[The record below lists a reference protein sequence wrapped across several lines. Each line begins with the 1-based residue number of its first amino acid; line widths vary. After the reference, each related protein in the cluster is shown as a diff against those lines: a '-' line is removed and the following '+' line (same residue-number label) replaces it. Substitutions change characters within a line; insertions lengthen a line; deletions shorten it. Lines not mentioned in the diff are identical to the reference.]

1 MTIWHRMKEL
11 NLSRYQISKTCSL
24 SWDEL
29 SDICYG
35 KRSLSQCDA
44 ATVEKLAEALQL
56 SAEALLDLKTGPQE
70 VRCDQVVCASG
81 RLYDPVTGL
90 PGYLQLSIDNLLQ
103 GELEQV
109 HYLDCLYDDL
119 YGSINS
125 AQWGGDISMERADYL
140 RKKYLFGE
148 NREDE
153 ENRSDSA
160 L

>member
-1 MTIWHRMKEL
+1 MTIWQRIRKL
-11 NLSRYQISKTCSL
+11 DLSRYQISKTCDL

-35 KRSLSQCDA
+35 KRPLSQCDA
-44 ATVEKLAEALQL
+44 ATIEKLAKALRLSVEALP
-56 SAEALLDLKTGPQE
+56 DLETGPQE
-70 VRCDQVVCASG
+70 VQCGPMTGARG

-125 AQWGGDISMERADYL
+125 AQWSGEISKERADYL
-140 RKKYLFGE
+140 RQKYLYGE
-148 NREDE
+148 NWE
-153 ENRSDSA
+153 EGM
-160 L
+160 